1 MTESTAHAHEG
12 ARVALPVRRCPT
24 LCRIAIAVA
33 FVAACA
39 VSAPSHAG
47 ETTDG
52 GTVASELWDRP
63 RTARAVQADPAV
75 RRAAQ
80 RLAAEPG
87 LRLAIHHVRVQE
99 SLLQAE
105 ELRSW
110 LVALAIDAARIALV
124 PDLAPGSPIRLDVVS
139 R

>member
-1 MTESTAHAHEG
+1 MMQATARMDETTG
-12 ARVALPVRRCPT
+12 VPPRPRRFAT
-24 LCRIAIAVA
+24 RCRTAIAAALV
-33 FVAACA
+33 VACA
-39 VSAPSHAG
+39 GFAPSYAG
-47 ETTDG
+47 EATDG

-63 RTARAVQADPAV
+63 RTSRAVQADAAV

-87 LRLAIHHVRVQE
+87 LRLAIHHVRAQE

-124 PDLAPGSPIRLDVVS
+124 PDLAAGSPIRLVVVS